1 MTKTMAKDKPTGIIY
16 FVQQG
21 TEGPIKVGYTEQS
34 IQVRLAGLQVG
45 NPCELY
51 VIKIIDGT
59 RVDEANIQNLFRDC
73 RIRGEWFTP
82 TNDLNSF
89 MVSLKDGVDIKAAR
103 RKAEIISFDV
113 LVKERQKLD
122 DIRERAI
129 KRANG
134 R

>member
-34 IQVRLAGLQVG
+34 IRVRLAGLQVG

-51 VIKIIDGT
+51 AIKIIDGT
-59 RVDEANIQNLFRDC
+59 RVDEANVHSRFNDC
-73 RIRGEWFTP
+73 HIRGEWFLP
-82 TNDLNSF
+82 TKRLMRFIKCLDN
-89 MVSLKDGVDIKAAR
+89 GVGVKP
-103 RKAEIISFDV
+103 EIIRVKGASINDDV
-113 LVKERQKLD
+113 DELRAL
-122 DIRERAI
+122 AI
-129 KRANG
+129 KRSNG